1 VDAMSDPA
9 MDLESIPA
17 ASLSA
22 KSLTKGIALLDA
34 VAAAAQPPRLV
45 DLVRASGLA
54 RPTAVRLLSVL
65 CKGDLLRLRED
76 GTYALG
82 PRLAAWGQAFLD
94 GLDLTEVAHDL
105 MQELVD
111 LSGESCYVGV
121 LDRNTVLYVA
131 AVKSPRGIGPVARKG
146 SRMPLHSTG
155 IGQVLLAWSAPE
167 AVEELLAGPLEQR
180 TPRTLTDKDLL
191 VQRLAEVRR
200 RGYAIDDIENED
212 GIRCVA
218 APIFDHT
225 GTATAGMS
233 VSAAAYRFSLQDLED
248 LRPMVVRAAG
258 QVSGRLGKRASE

>member
-1 VDAMSDPA
+1 MSDRE

-34 VAAAAQPPRLV
+34 VAAAEQPPRLV
-45 DLVRASGLA
+45 DLVAASGLA
-54 RPTAVRLLSVL
+54 RPTAVRLLNVL
-65 CKGDLLRLRED
+65 CKGDLLRSRED

-94 GLDLTEVAHDL
+94 GLDLTEAAHDL
-105 MQELVD
+105 MQGLVD

-191 VQRLAEVRR
+191 VRRLAEVRG
-200 RGYAIDDIENED
+200 RGYAIDDIENEE

-225 GTATAGMS
+225 GTAVAGMS

-248 LRPMVVRAAG
+248 LRPVVVRAAA
-258 QVSGRLGKRASE
+258 QVSGRLGKRAGD